1 MRKSVIITLCLVAI
15 ASTSCGSKA
24 KEITVNAGKYARK
37 DCVVKV
43 ELKKAFKNPVLVETT
58 NGVQTPTDCQ
68 YISDDGKNW
77 IYFTLTGN
85 TAAGATRTYELSK
98 GKATKAAPEMNV
110 VDDGDNI
117 ILKSGNKEIMSY
129 RYTTNISPEGVSHR
143 FDRSG
148 YIHPAKT
155 PSGFVYT
162 NIQPVD
168 HRHHY
173 GIWNPWTRVEY
184 DGKVYDLWNL
194 GDSLGT
200 VRAKNIDDIYQGDV
214 LSGFNASLDHFA
226 FTPSGE
232 KKIIEE
238 EWKIRA
244 VDQGEG
250 FLWDFESVLEPT
262 TDLPVTI
269 KAYRYQGF
277 SCRATAYWTKENC
290 EMMTSEGLTRPD
302 IDGSTARWIYVNG
315 ASSETTKAGFMF
327 MATPENYNSPEPLR
341 IWNEFQN
348 RGRGDVYV
356 NFCPTKTV
364 DWNLEPGKTY
374 NLRYRVMAYDG
385 EMTPE
390 NAERLWTDFVYPP
403 EVTVK

>member
-1 MRKSVIITLCLVAI
+1 MRKILIIAGLFIGLTAFGR
-15 ASTSCGSKA
+15 TTA
-24 KEITVNAGKYARK
+24 KEITVNSGKYARK

-43 ELKKAFKNPVLVETT
+43 ELNDAPKAVKLIETT
-58 NGVQTPTDCQ
+58 NGAKAPTECQ
-68 YISDDGKNW
+68 IVKDAGKTW
-77 IYFTLTGN
+77 LYFTLTGN

-98 GKATKAAPEMNV
+98 GKATKATPEMNV

-117 ILKSGNKEIMSY
+117 ILKSGSKEIMSY

-162 NIQPVD
+162 NIQPRD
-168 HRHHY
+168 HYHHY

-262 TDLPVTI
+262 TNIPVTI

-277 SCRATAYWTKENC
+277 SCRATPMWREVS
-290 EMMTSEGLTRPD
+290 MMTSEGLTRPD

-315 ASSETTKAGFMF
+315 KTRNGVKAGFMF
-327 MATPENYNSPEPLR
+327 MATPQNYNSPEPLR
-341 IWNEFQN
+341 IWVE
-348 RGRGDVYV
+348 GDVYV
-356 NFCPTKTV
+356 NFCPTKTT
-364 DWNLEPGKTY
+364 DWKLEPGGVY
-374 NLRYRVMAYDG
+374 NLNYRVMAYDG

-403 EVTVK
+403 VVTIK